1 MSADKP
7 LPDAQLTI
15 DARHMAC
22 PMPLL
27 KAKQGMNQLTS
38 GEVLCLL
45 ATDAGS
51 MRDIPAYCKI
61 SGHFLIAERATDTE
75 FCYWLQKR

>member
-1 MSADKP
+1 MSEAAP

-27 KAKQGMNQLTS
+27 KAKQGLNQLAT

-45 ATDAGS
+45 ATDVGS
-51 MRDIPAYCKI
+51 SRDIPAYCKI
-61 SGHFLIAERATDTE
+61 SGHILIAERATGTE